1 MSVIDSIWGRARAD
15 LVIVGATGEEDVFLW
30 EHSVR
35 IAKCAQIIVRL
46 PSVQV
51 HTPDIMVVVAAALY
65 HDAGWAVLVGEGE
78 IDRSA
83 VLLGPTTG
91 TQRELAIQLMEGS
104 LRGLLL
110 PGVIERSAAA
120 IRSRNERVATSV
132 EGQIVADAENLN
144 EFGLLSLWPNIRR
157 GAMEGKG
164 VQAAIDTWHRRSEY
178 QYWTALLNDAFR
190 FGEVRE
196 IARQR
201 LHRYEQAMAAIEEQH
216 ECRDVSMAL
225 GTEEPASPT
234 QCDGR

>member
-1 MSVIDSIWGRARAD
+1 MSVIDSMWGRARDD
-15 LVIVGATGEEDVFLW
+15 LVIVGGTGDEDVFLW
-30 EHSVR
+30 EHSAR
-35 IAKCAQIIVRL
+35 IAKCAQLIARL
-46 PSVQV
+46 PSVQA
-51 HTPDIMVVVAAALY
+51 HTPDITIVVAAALY

-83 VLLGPTTG
+83 VLLGPTTA

-104 LRGLLL
+104 LRELLP

-120 IRSRNERVATSV
+120 IRSRNDRVVDSI
-132 EGQIVADAENLN
+132 EGQIVAEAENLN
-144 EFGLLSLWPNIRR
+144 TFGLLSLWPNIRR
-157 GAMEGKG
+157 GAQEGKG

-201 LHRYEQAMAAIEEQH
+201 LQRYEQAMAAIEEQH
-216 ECRDVSMAL
+216 ECRDILMAL
-225 GTEEPASPT
+225 GMEEPVSPS
-234 QCDGR
+234 QANG